1 MASPMLGASEDVEH
15 KCTYKLHVIYMIAP
29 PPAVGGE
36 GGCGPQELY
45 LPAYNVDIAPN
56 ATQPQSE
63 KARQQDSAQKAEIA
77 N

>member
-1 MASPMLGASEDVEH
+1 
-15 KCTYKLHVIYMIAP
+15 MIAP

-36 GGCGPQELY
+36 DGCGPQEFY